1 MKEIK
6 KLKVKITLLTFIII
20 KMSENSN
27 GGDIFDDAESFESDG
42 KLGNKAFLN
51 NNNDLNHK
59 GEFKLS
65 KCIYLSI
72 S

>member
-1 MKEIK
+1 
-6 KLKVKITLLTFIII
+6 
-20 KMSENSN
+20 MSENSN

-59 GEFKLS
+59 DEFKLS